1 MNTHNEQFSVKPVY
15 RKKLYRR
22 RPSKKE
28 MEWILSYKDKRK
40 MRDTYTIYWKGHVFL
55 ADKPSLTLR
64 KSTVEIAQSLS
75 GKLRFMVRGR
85 VIPMKDITDTY
96 IPTAAEQRR
105 AAKKKSREMIAQLKE
120 LYRLTK
126 VTKVTKGKKS
136 FMDKEIIGRLNE
148 IVST

>member
-1 MNTHNEQFSVKPVY
+1 
-15 RKKLYRR
+15 
-22 RPSKKE
+22 
-28 MEWILSYKDKRK
+28 
-40 MRDTYTIYWKGHVFL
+40 
-55 ADKPSLTLR
+55 
-64 KSTVEIAQSLS
+64 
-75 GKLRFMVRGR
+75 MVRGR

-136 FMDKEIIGRLNE
+136 FMDKEIIGRFNE
-148 IVST
+148 IVSPNGTFLLCLRRGHFCFVMTLSL

>member
-22 RPSKKE
+22 RPSKK

-40 MRDTYTIYWKGHVFL
+40 MRDNYTIYWKGHVFL

-105 AAKKKSREMIAQLKE
+105 AAKKKSREMIDQLKE
-120 LYRLTK
+120 LYHL
-126 VTKVTKGKKS
+126 TKVTKGKKS
-136 FMDKEIIGRLNE
+136 FMDKEIIGRFNE